1 MDEERNGDTRTVAL
15 TDLAKNL
22 GINIDRLRG
31 ILEELR
37 RQGKIR
43 IVTEEEEYL
52 SPDTKLH
59 GKLPELEIYKTLK
72 EKGGMRL
79 QELKKTVNLDEK
91 DFNAGIAILVREG
104 VIGFSNDGE
113 RVVIIKDQ
121 RRGEELYEKSTRLR
135 ELITSRE
142 TISIQEIPSEHRDLV
157 AKWLRRPNLLKRRI
171 IKREYVVL
179 TEEAGKL
186 LKKAKEKLIGSIT
199 RDMIIGG
206 EFDLEKIKNIPPDQ
220 ETYRIHLGRR
230 HPLSETIKEVR
241 EIFLQMGFEEIEGPI
256 IETAFV
262 NFDMLFQ
269 PQDHPARDMHDTLY
283 LSKPYDKTDPPYKEF
298 IDIVAETHQ
307 HGGKTGSRGW
317 RYKWSLEEARK
328 TLLRTHTTAVTI
340 RGLYENRHRD
350 ELKLFSIGR
359 VYRNET
365 IDYKHLSD
373 FTQVDG
379 ILMHKDANLR
389 LLMGILETFFKKMGA
404 KKIRFWPTYFPFTEP
419 SIQPTVYMEEI
430 GEWIELGGAGI
441 FRPEIT
447 IPMGIDKPVLAWG
460 LGLERIIM
468 IRYKLG
474 DIREIYFNRADWLRN
489 RRVLM

>member
-1 MDEERNGDTRTVAL
+1 M
-15 TDLAKNL
+15 
-22 GINIDRLRG
+22 INIDRLRG

-52 SPDTKLH
+52 SP
-59 GKLPELEIYKTLK
+59 
-72 EKGGMRL
+72 MRL

-241 EIFLQMGFEEIEGPI
+241 EIC
-256 IETAFV
+256 
-262 NFDMLFQ
+262 
-269 PQDHPARDMHDTLY
+269 
-283 LSKPYDKTDPPYKEF
+283 
-298 IDIVAETHQ
+298 
-307 HGGKTGSRGW
+307 
-317 RYKWSLEEARK
+317 
-328 TLLRTHTTAVTI
+328 LR
-340 RGLYENRHRD
+340 
-350 ELKLFSIGR
+350 
-359 VYRNET
+359 
-365 IDYKHLSD
+365 
-373 FTQVDG
+373 
-379 ILMHKDANLR
+379 
-389 LLMGILETFFKKMGA
+389 
-404 KKIRFWPTYFPFTEP
+404 
-419 SIQPTVYMEEI
+419 
-430 GEWIELGGAGI
+430 
-441 FRPEIT
+441 
-447 IPMGIDKPVLAWG
+447 
-460 LGLERIIM
+460 
-468 IRYKLG
+468 
-474 DIREIYFNRADWLRN
+474 
-489 RRVLM
+489 